1 MALTKVTRGV
11 IKPNENYDTHNIHST
26 GIVTAIGL
34 DVNGSADISHGV
46 NVGGGVNISGVVT
59 AASFAGDGSALSG
72 VAGLGTPLSND
83 SSSGLSKVF
92 KNPKDLVFASGTS
105 VIESDAASG
114 NLAYT
119 PNSNIVV
126 RSGATLRVAV
136 GTTVITNVL
145 SIF

>member
-34 DVNGSADISHGV
+34 DVNGSADIS
-46 NVGGGVNISGVVT
+46 GGVNISGVVT

-83 SSSGLSKVF
+83 SSSGLSKIF
-92 KNPKDLVFASGTS
+92 KNPKDLVFASGTN

>member
-1 MALTKVTRGV
+1 MNARYTLNAANARWVSL
-11 IKPNENYDTHNIHST
+11 YDS
-26 GIVTAIGL
+26 L
-34 DVNGSADISHGV
+34 Y
-46 NVGGGVNISGVVT
+46 
-59 AASFAGDGSALSG
+59 
-72 VAGLGTPLSND
+72 GTN
-83 SSSGLSKVF
+83 
-92 KNPKDLVFASGTS
+92 